1 MKFKDLFWNKKARGL
16 YFIIIFFCV
25 AYLFVNYCIAEK
37 KYEGD
42 IIQRGDEINFIENMK
57 EGDIIEQRF
66 NCKYDTLSGIK
77 MQFATF
83 ENTEKNAGEMKL
95 TLFDEGNSQVLFEKN
110 IDISWIQDNQTVTIM
125 FDKNIKHCKGRNLR
139 LQIEVV
145 SMDEDTLFT
154 IMLSESEAYPEE
166 ILRINGRP
174 SDEDI
179 CMQVIYQN
187 TDDFAMILGYTWLFL
202 GLFTLVV
209 YLLIAYTRIKSHN
222 IYMIL
227 GLGLG
232 LFYMMWIL
240 PRMVPDESSH
250 LATAYA
256 LSNTMMGQDATDPDG
271 HVYMRKCDMYSLY
284 TISPDRERF
293 SEIYDHLFTNQFD
306 DEIIQTQAVP
316 LNAMNFQYIFSA
328 LGITAGRLLGLNGY
342 LTLLLG
348 RMVNLLFFVLIVRY
362 AISKLPFGKTT
373 LALLALMPMCVQQ
386 SASLSYDAVI
396 IPLAFL
402 TIALSIKI
410 ITRSEQI
417 KIYEYVIYIIA
428 GLLLGL
434 CKGSAY
440 LPVVFVPLI
449 GIFLFWKKDKN
460 RAASI
465 IISLS
470 MVMILYFVLIITG
483 IGTNTYGTSESD
495 NSGNIIS
502 WCNEEGYVLS
512 DLIHQ
517 PQQIIRII
525 GATIYEQFDY
535 YIETMVGDQLG
546 WLAVCVPTFLLYLML
561 GMIILSVFKTEKDM
575 EIDICKAQRIWIVF
589 LALISCAMCVGGM
602 LLVWTPRKSDAVLG
616 VQGRYFIPIIPMI
629 LLMCR
634 NNLIK
639 LSKNIDRVLL
649 AATPLIHCLVIYCI
663 QMYIASV

>member
-1 MKFKDLFWNKKARGL
+1 MKFKDSFWNKKARGL

-25 AYLFVNYCIAEK
+25 AYLVAYYCIAEK

-95 TLFDEGNSQVLFEKN
+95 TLFDEGSGQILFEKN
-110 IDISWIQDNQTVTIM
+110 MDISWIQDNQTVTIM

-179 CMQVIYQN
+179 CMQAIYQK
-187 TDDFAMILGYTWLFL
+187 TDDFTTIIGYTWLFL

-209 YLLIAYTRIKSHN
+209 YLLIAYTRIKPHN

-256 LSNTMMGQDATDPDG
+256 LSNTMMGQDATDLDG
-271 HVYMRKCDMYSLY
+271 HVYMRRCDMYSLY
-284 TISPDRERF
+284 TTFPDRERF
-293 SEIYDHLFTNQFD
+293 SDIYDHLFTNQFD

-316 LNAMNFQYIFSA
+316 LKVMSFQYIFSA

-348 RMVNLLFFVLIVRY
+348 RMANLLFFVLIVRY
-362 AISKLPFGKTT
+362 AISKLPFGNTT
-373 LALLALMPMCVQQ
+373 MALLALMPMCIQQ
-386 SASLSYDAVI
+386 SGSLSYDAII

-402 TIALSIKI
+402 TIALSVKI
-410 ITRSEQI
+410 LCRDEKI
-417 KIYEYVIYIIA
+417 KIYEYIIYIIA
-428 GLLLGL
+428 ALLLSL

-440 LPVVFVPLI
+440 MPIAMIPLI

-460 RAASI
+460 RSASI
-465 IISLS
+465 LIAFCFI
-470 MVMILYFVLIITG
+470 MILFFVLKLTG
-483 IGTNTYGTSESD
+483 IGTSTYGVSESG
-495 NSGNIIS
+495 NTGNIIS
-502 WCNEEGYVLS
+502 WCNEEGYTFS
-512 DLIHQ
+512 SLIHQ

-535 YIETMVGDQLG
+535 YIETMVGNQLG
-546 WLAVCVPTFLLYLML
+546 WLAVRVPTFLLYLML
-561 GMIILSVFKTEKDM
+561 GMIILSVFKTDKDM
-575 EIDICKAQRIWIVF
+575 GHDICKSQRIWTIL
-589 LALISCAMCVGGM
+589 LALLSCAMCIGGM
-602 LLVWTPRKSDAVLG
+602 LLSWTPRKSDAVLG

-649 AATPLIHCLVIYCI
+649 AATPLIHCLVIYC
-663 QMYIASV
+663 